1 MPITIYKKVNNTE
14 REYALVPAPMVSIS
28 RTTYNNIGRP
38 GFGNEYQISLQGH
51 LIPNMG
57 SIIYDNNGTS
67 DIYHKPTSEQP
78 TGIWH
83 TMNVEDGER
92 TQQEGHQYLDSI
104 ITKQEALRWLFSNEV
119 NASGFSQPIKMQIRG
134 WTGQQ
139 SPYGTFNANPK
150 SGIYCLAYVDDLSID
165 SDGGWINPV
174 SYNVT
179 LRTNGFLNPAN
190 ITNNY
195 PSGTNELFPIANPT
209 GWMVTSVSQ
218 NVDIQEDGRST
229 ITYKDRVNGGYSD
242 NKVKEVSHLNKVY
255 SVNRSITAIG
265 APRYNEDGK
274 YVDNRAPWQQA
285 SGYIN
290 EYMNVGSLYGF
301 SGQSP
306 RHSGIHSYLQK
317 PNNSGDYRAA
327 NVVIQESIDPEA
339 GSYTLNES
347 YILYSGKYPVLETI
361 SISTDVEEN
370 GTKKINVQGTV
381 QGLNTLDPF
390 ASSGNAALN
399 ALFYTTGV
407 LQSGVSQGYRL
418 PDAYYFARSAVS
430 ATGGFLWLHPKPLS
444 ESMSTDYS
452 AGTVSYTYSYDTRPP
467 NIIPGSISES
477 IQINDTYP
485 GEIFSVTPVI
495 GRNQPVLQYLNSR
508 SEYKRSLSINVTMST
523 QTNHTATTNN
533 NLINNGNYYNHLV
546 IGGDVDLNGKLNANV
561 FNNIQY
567 GLIWRKPS
575 ITNTAAFNAIF
586 QAANPVNDPE
596 THWQVPYGKCYH
608 SAPTENWDPR
618 TGNYSY
624 SIEWTYER
632 YYY

>member
-14 REYALVPAPMVSIS
+14 NEYALVPAPMVSIS

-38 GFGNEYQISLQGH
+38 GFGNEYQINLQGH

-57 SIIYDNNGTS
+57 SIIYDNDGTS
-67 DIYHKPTSEQP
+67 DIYKRPISEQP

-83 TMNVEDGER
+83 TMNVEEGER
-92 TQQEGHQYLDSI
+92 TKQEGHQYLDSI
-104 ITKQEALRWLFSNEV
+104 ITKQEALRWLFSNDV

-134 WTGQQ
+134 WEGDQ
-139 SPYGTFNANPK
+139 SPYGTYSATPN

-174 SYNVT
+174 SYNIT

-190 ITNNY
+190 TTHPY
-195 PSGTNELFPIANPT
+195 ASGTNELFPVAGT
-209 GWMVTSVSQ
+209 GWAVTSVSQ

-229 ITYKDRVNGGYSD
+229 ITYRDRLSNQNAHD
-242 NKVKEVSHLNKVY
+242 KVIEVSHLNKVY
-255 SVNRSITAIG
+255 SINRSITAIG

-290 EYMNVGSLYGF
+290 QYMNVGSLYGF

-306 RHSGIHSYLQK
+306 RHSGVHSYLQN
-317 PNNSGDYRAA
+317 PSNSGKYRAA
-327 NVVIQESIDPEA
+327 NIVIQESIDPEA

-347 YILYSGKYPVLETI
+347 YILYSGEYPVLETI
-361 SISTDVEEN
+361 SISKDVEEN

-390 ASSGNAALN
+390 VSSGNAALN
-399 ALFYTTGV
+399 AMFYVTGV
-407 LQSGVSQGYRL
+407 LQSGVDAGTRL
-418 PDAYYFARSAVS
+418 PNAYYFARNAVS
-430 ATGGFLWLHPKPLS
+430 TTGGFEWLHPKPLS

-452 AGTVSYTYSYDTRPP
+452 AGTVSYNYSYDTRPP

-523 QTNHTATTNN
+523 QTNYPGTENI
-533 NLINNGNYYNHLV
+533 NLINNGNYYKAYV
-546 IGGDVDLNGKLNANV
+546 IGQDVDINGKLNTDV
-561 FNNIQY
+561 FDNIQY
-567 GLIWRKPS
+567 SLLKRKPS

-596 THWQVPYGKCYH
+596 TNWQVPYGKCYH
-608 SAPTENWDPR
+608 SAPTENWDAR

-632 YYY
+632 YYN